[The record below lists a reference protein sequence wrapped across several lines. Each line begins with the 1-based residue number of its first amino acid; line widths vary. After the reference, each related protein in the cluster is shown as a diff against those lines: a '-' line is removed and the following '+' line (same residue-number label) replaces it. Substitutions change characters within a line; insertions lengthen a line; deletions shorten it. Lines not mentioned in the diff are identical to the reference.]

1 MPPGLRPAARPGD
14 GCDRTLGGATEAAA
28 LPIGCL
34 LPPRWETLLFSAW
47 IVVKDRTLGSCNG
60 RTIQDFAKAR
70 AHETMPSV
78 TESTTGS
85 ERYTTLAPFVRRS
98 AWTLAFVIAALVGT
112 LLVVRVY
119 RVRLTE
125 YDARSR
131 AAIGQTLAAE
141 LAAATQEGAVRLNL
155 VTDDTSA
162 TTRATRAARTLAIAM
177 DSLRALGAGTPAVD
191 RLLPGLAGSLA
202 RWEAEVVATAPSAT
216 DEGRAEALRSHIL
229 RGDSLFADV
238 RARFARLL
246 EEENAFASSQAAA
259 LHRVE
264 LGALAL
270 FLLGSAALALVVFRL
285 MKQLQTQIIH
295 ATQSHQTIERQNAA
309 LVEQR
314 DQLQSQTMQLQEQ
327 AAELEVQQADLQA
340 QTVELE
346 TTLEELRTVELRER
360 ELAGRAQQLNQR
372 LSEAQQVA
380 QLGYWEVDAT
390 TGDVFWSDEMY
401 RLCGLEPGHG
411 GDQPPTDVYVACV
424 HPDDRARMAEVAQ
437 RAFTDQKDFTEQ
449 YRLRGSD
456 GKTQTVLAKGRVVTD
471 ATGHRKLIGTVQNIT
486 DRVQL
491 EHQLRQSQKM
501 QAVGT
506 LAGGVAH
513 DFNNVLTVILS
524 YSGIMLA
531 EMHEGDRRYAELQ
544 EINRA
549 AERAGDLTRQLLTFS
564 RHQVVRTRELSL
576 NAVVSDVERM
586 LRRIIPAN
594 ISLVLR
600 LNPHVATIQAD
611 SGQLEQIL
619 VNLVVNARDAMPD
632 GGAIAIETSNVR
644 LEQGQPPLSPDAPSG
659 PYVSL
664 IVTDTGV
671 GMDESVRARIFEPF
685 FTTKEVGK
693 GTGLG
698 LATVYGI
705 VQQTGGHIWVY
716 SEPGV
721 GTTFKIYFPALRSA
735 EADRRLTPAHAGMT
749 PGSETILLTEDEASV
764 RLATRTILEQAGYRV
779 IEAANGHLALDTF
792 RKRNTEID
800 LVMTDMIMP
809 GMNGRE
815 LADQLREFR
824 PGIRLL
830 FTSGYTDDTVFRQS
844 LVEPGSHF
852 IQKPYTPQA
861 LTAKVREALSE
872 TPDTT
877 S

>member
-1 MPPGLRPAARPGD
+1 
-14 GCDRTLGGATEAAA
+14 
-28 LPIGCL
+28 
-34 LPPRWETLLFSAW
+34 
-47 IVVKDRTLGSCNG
+47 
-60 RTIQDFAKAR
+60 
-70 AHETMPSV
+70 MPSV
-78 TESTTGS
+78 TQSTTGT
-85 ERYTTLAPFVRRS
+85 ERYTTLSRIVRRS
-98 AWTLAFVIAALVGT
+98 AWTLALVIAALVGT
-112 LLVVRVY
+112 LLMVRGY
-119 RVRLTE
+119 RVRLAQNE
-125 YDARSR
+125 QRGR
-131 AAIGQTLAAE
+131 AAIRQTLAAE
-141 LAAATQEGAVRLNL
+141 LAAASREGAVRLNL
-155 VTDDTSA
+155 VTGDA
-162 TTRATRAARTLAIAM
+162 RAGARASRAANDLAVAM
-177 DSLRALGAGTPAVD
+177 DSLRTLGAGTPAVD
-191 RLLPGLAGSLA
+191 RLLPGLAESLA
-202 RWEAEVVATAPSAT
+202 RWEAEVMTAAPRGDDGSRV
-216 DEGRAEALRSHIL
+216 DALRPHLL
-229 RGDSLFADV
+229 RGDSLFTDV
-238 RARFARLL
+238 RARFANLL
-246 EEENAFASSQAAA
+246 AEENAFAVRQAGE

-270 FLLGSAALALVVFRL
+270 FLLGSLALGLVVFRL
-285 MKQLQTQIIH
+285 MKQLQAQVVH
-295 ATQSHQTIERQNAA
+295 ANASHHTIERQNTA

-346 TTLEELRTVELRER
+346 TTLDELRTVELRAR
-360 ELAGRAQQLNQR
+360 DLAGRAQQLNQR
-372 LSEAQQVA
+372 LTEAQQVA
-380 QLGYWEVDAT
+380 RLAYWEVDAT

-401 RLCGLEPGHG
+401 RLCGLEPSNDGNN
-411 GDQPPTDVYVACV
+411 PPTDLYVSCV
-424 HPDDRARMAEVAQ
+424 HPDDRARIAAVAQ
-437 RAFTDQKDFTEQ
+437 QAFSDQKDFTEQ
-449 YRLRGSD
+449 YRLRGPD
-456 GKTQTVLAKGRVVTD
+456 GKLQSVLAKGRVITD
-471 ATGHRKLIGTVQNIT
+471 AAGHRKLIGTVQNIT

-491 EHQLRQSQKM
+491 ENQLRQSQKM
-501 QAVGT
+501 EAVGT

-531 EMHEGDRRYAELQ
+531 EMNEGDRRYAELK
-544 EINRA
+544 EIARA

-644 LEQGQPPLSPDAPSG
+644 LERGQPPLSPDAPSG

-671 GMDESVRARIFEPF
+671 GMDEPVRARIFEPF

-705 VQQTGGHIWVY
+705 VQQSGGHIWVY

-735 EADRRLTPAHAGMT
+735 ETDRRATPTHVGMM
-749 PGSETILLTEDEASV
+749 PGSETILLTEDEAAV
-764 RLATRTILEQAGYRV
+764 RMATRTILEQAGYRV

-792 RKRNTEID
+792 RKRGAEID

-815 LADQLREFR
+815 LADHLRELR

-830 FTSGYTDDTVFRQS
+830 FTSGYTDDTVFRKS

-852 IQKPYTPQA
+852 IQKPYTPQE
-861 LTAKVREALSE
+861 LTAKVREALSP
-872 TPDTT
+872 TAT
-877 S
+877 